1 MVASKWKLG
10 DGAQRDVW
18 ILRVKLNFDLDEMQQ
33 LFTMSIRPHVRSIL
47 LSLVNELQNKMKNV
61 KCHLTENLNAM
72 KKWSDVVAGTRTCRK
87 EEDRKSNQNFG
98 PNITSHTTEEPWISV
113 HRGHRKPPSV
123 NYASYHQIPLII
135 N

>member
-1 MVASKWKLG
+1 M
-10 DGAQRDVW
+10 
-18 ILRVKLNFDLDEMQQ
+18 F
-33 LFTMSIRPHVRSIL
+33 IRPHVRSLL
-47 LSLVNELQNKMKNV
+47 LSSVNELQNKMKNL
-61 KCHLTENLNAM
+61 KCDLTENLNAV

-98 PNITSHTTEEPWISV
+98 PNITSHTTEEPWITV
-113 HRGHRKPPSV
+113 NRGHKNPPSV